1 MRIVNRS
8 SLRIL
13 SIQINVG
20 TIAIEGATSMT
31 LKRTGASSA
40 LSILIL
46 MLALPCLAAE
56 NNTRVIEVSGT
67 GEARSTPDI
76 ANLSLQVE
84 THAATAE
91 ECSSKNAALA
101 QKVVQAL
108 KNKLAGKGTVETGDY
123 SLSPEYGENNQ
134 PRQKPV
140 ITGYTAQ
147 NTITVETTELA
158 LLGSLIDGAI
168 SSGANRINYLNFG
181 LRDDTKAR
189 QDAITNAS
197 KDAQAQAQ
205 ALAASLNVKLK
216 HVVKASTVP
225 ERGPIMP
232 MQRMGAVAFSSA
244 SPSAP
249 TPVEASQIT
258 VTATVSL
265 TYEIE

>member
-1 MRIVNRS
+1 MR
-8 SLRIL
+8 
-13 SIQINVG
+13 
-20 TIAIEGATSMT
+20 
-31 LKRTGASSA
+31 LKRTAARAA
-40 LSILIL
+40 LSIVIVLF
-46 MLALPCLAAE
+46 AKPCLAAD

-76 ANLSLQVE
+76 AYLSLQVE

-91 ECSSKNAALA
+91 DCSSKNAALA
-101 QKVVQAL
+101 QKVVQQL
-108 KNKLAGKGTVETGDY
+108 KTKLAGKGTVITGDY
-123 SLSPEYGENNQ
+123 SLNPEYNDNM

-147 NTITVETTELA
+147 NTITVETTELS

-168 SSGANRINYLNFG
+168 SVGANRINYLNFG

-189 QDAITNAS
+189 QDAIASAS

-216 HVVKASTVP
+216 RVVKASTIP

-232 MQRMGAVAFSSA
+232 MARMGNVAFA
-244 SPSAP
+244 AAAPNVP

-258 VTATVSL
+258 VNATVSL

>member
-1 MRIVNRS
+1 MR
-8 SLRIL
+8 LKHP
-13 SIQINVG
+13 
-20 TIAIEGATSMT
+20 TIASLAIVIVM
-31 LKRTGASSA
+31 
-40 LSILIL
+40 
-46 MLALPCLAAE
+46 MLATRCLAAG
-56 NNTRVIEVSGT
+56 NDTRVIEVSGI
-67 GEARSTPDI
+67 GEARSAPDI
-76 ANLSLQVE
+76 ANLSLQIE

-101 QKVVQAL
+101 QKVVNEL
-108 KNKLAGKGTVETGDY
+108 KAKLAGKGTVETGDY
-123 SLSPEYGENNQ
+123 SLNPEYRENNQ
-134 PRQKPV
+134 PPQKPV

-147 NTITVETTELA
+147 NTITVETTELT

-189 QDAITNAS
+189 ADAITAAS

-216 HVVKASTVP
+216 RIVKASTVP

-232 MQRMGAVAFSSA
+232 MAKMAGAFSMA
-244 SPSAP
+244 ANAP
-249 TPVEASQIT
+249 TPIEASQIS
-258 VTATVSL
+258 VSATVSL

>member
-1 MRIVNRS
+1 MR
-8 SLRIL
+8 
-13 SIQINVG
+13 
-20 TIAIEGATSMT
+20 
-31 LKRTGASSA
+31 LKSTAA
-40 LSILIL
+40 LSIVIV
-46 MLALPCLAAE
+46 MLATRCLAAE
-56 NNTRVIEVSGT
+56 ETRVIEVSGT
-67 GEARSTPDI
+67 GEARSTPDV
-76 ANLSLQVE
+76 AYLSLQVE

-101 QKVVQAL
+101 QKVVQQL
-108 KNKLAGKGTVETGDY
+108 KDKLAGKGTVITGDY
-123 SLSPEYGENNQ
+123 SLNPEYGENM

-147 NTITVETTELA
+147 NTISVETTEMSR
-158 LLGSLIDGAI
+158 LGSLIDGAI

-189 QDAITNAS
+189 QDAIANAS

-216 HVVKASTVP
+216 RVVKASTIP
-225 ERGPIMP
+225 ERTPIMP
-232 MQRMGAVAFSSA
+232 MARMGNVAFASA
-244 SPSAP
+244 AANAP

-258 VTATVSL
+258 VSATVSL

>member
-1 MRIVNRS
+1 MKRIADR
-8 SLRIL
+8 
-13 SIQINVG
+13 
-20 TIAIEGATSMT
+20 M
-31 LKRTGASSA
+31 A
-40 LSILIL
+40 LSIIIVVFSV
-46 MLALPCLAAE
+46 MLATRCLAAD
-56 NNTRVIEVSGT
+56 NNIRVIEVNGT

-76 ANLSLQVE
+76 AYLNLQVE
-84 THAATAE
+84 THAGTAE
-91 ECSSKNAALA
+91 ECASKNAALA
-101 QKVVQAL
+101 QKVVQEL
-108 KNKLAGKGTVETGDY
+108 KNKLAGKGTVITGDY
-123 SLSPEYGENNQ
+123 SLNPEYGENNL

-147 NTITVETTELA
+147 NTITVETTELS

-189 QDAITNAS
+189 SDAIAAAS

-216 HVVKASTVP
+216 RVVKATTIP
-225 ERGPIMP
+225 ERAPIMP
-232 MQRMGAVAFSSA
+232 MARMGNVAFA
-244 SPSAP
+244 AGANAP

-258 VTATVSL
+258 VSATVSL

>member
-1 MRIVNRS
+1 MR
-8 SLRIL
+8 
-13 SIQINVG
+13 
-20 TIAIEGATSMT
+20 
-31 LKRTGASSA
+31 LKSTAA
-40 LSILIL
+40 LSIVIV
-46 MLALPCLAAE
+46 MLATRCLAADE
-56 NNTRVIEVSGT
+56 TRVIEVSGT
-67 GEARSTPDI
+67 GEARSTPDV
-76 ANLSLQVE
+76 AYLSLQVE

-101 QKVVQAL
+101 QKVVQQL
-108 KNKLAGKGTVETGDY
+108 KDKLAGKGTVITGDY
-123 SLSPEYGENNQ
+123 SLNPEYNEGNL

-147 NTITVETTELA
+147 NTISVETTEMSR
-158 LLGSLIDGAI
+158 LGSLIDGAI

-189 QDAITNAS
+189 QDAIANAS

-216 HVVKASTVP
+216 RVVKASTIP
-225 ERGPIMP
+225 ERTPIMP
-232 MQRMGAVAFSSA
+232 MARMGNVAFASA
-244 SPSAP
+244 AANAP

-258 VTATVSL
+258 VSATVSL

>member
-1 MRIVNRS
+1 MR
-8 SLRIL
+8 
-13 SIQINVG
+13 
-20 TIAIEGATSMT
+20 
-31 LKRTGASSA
+31 LKSTAA
-40 LSILIL
+40 LSIVIV
-46 MLALPCLAAE
+46 MLATRCLAADE
-56 NNTRVIEVSGT
+56 TRVIEVSGT
-67 GEARSTPDI
+67 GEARSTPDV
-76 ANLSLQVE
+76 AYLSLQVE

-101 QKVVQAL
+101 QTVVQQL
-108 KNKLAGKGTVETGDY
+108 KDKLAGKGTVITGDY
-123 SLSPEYGENNQ
+123 SLNPEYGENM

-147 NTITVETTELA
+147 NTISVETTEMSR
-158 LLGSLIDGAI
+158 LGSLIDGAI

-189 QDAITNAS
+189 QDAIANAS

-216 HVVKASTVP
+216 RVVKASTIP
-225 ERGPIMP
+225 ERTPIMP
-232 MQRMGAVAFSSA
+232 MARMGNVAFASA
-244 SPSAP
+244 AANAP

-258 VTATVSL
+258 VSATVSL